1 VAAQEP
7 VLAAST
13 VLSEELGPVCKPTY
27 GLAIVACRTSLAMK
41 APAGP
46 LRGHPYDHS

>member
-27 GLAIVACRTSLAMK
+27 GHAIVACGNSLAKK
-41 APAGP
+41 ASAGL
-46 LRGHPYDHS
+46 LRGYLDGHL

>member
-27 GLAIVACRTSLAMK
+27 GLAIVACETSLARK
-41 APAGP
+41 ASAGF
-46 LRGHPYDHS
+46 LRGHLDGHL